1 MKIAMN
7 ILIGIVLLVV
17 ALSFI
22 LVYANTHP
30 PKYPLYIPPSEYR
43 MAYEA
48 VSFTSE
54 DGVSLKG
61 WLVEPLQRP
70 DRSGLQQRDIPQQPR
85 HSRDSGRG
93 VKPSHPGAR
102 SPAIILCHGVGA
114 NKSDFTELAVFL
126 AKRGYSVLQFDFRA
140 HGESNGRRTS
150 LSYHEQKDVLAA
162 LGFLKTRAEIDPKR
176 IGVYGFSMG
185 GSAAILAAARSNGFR
200 ALVADSAFTS
210 LKDQARTAI
219 TGFYHLPS
227 FPFLHLA
234 VLGYELYFQTQVDA
248 IAPVKVIAAIA
259 PTPVLIIAGE
269 GDDLIPADNG
279 RKLYAAAKEPKELW
293 VIPHAEHGG
302 TLAAAG
308 SEYERRVG
316 EFFDRYLK

>member
-1 MKIAMN
+1 MKTIMN
-7 ILIGIVLLVV
+7 ILIGIILLVI

-30 PKYPLYIPPSEYR
+30 PKYPLYIPPSEYKVP
-43 MAYEA
+43 YEDVA
-48 VSFTSE
+48 FISE
-54 DGVSLKG
+54 DGIVLKG
-61 WLVEPLQRP
+61 WLV
-70 DRSGLQQRDIPQQPR
+70 
-85 HSRDSGRG
+85 
-93 VKPSHPGAR
+93 KPPHPGAK
-102 SPAIILCHGVGA
+102 SPAVILCHGVGA

-126 AKRGYSVLQFDFRA
+126 AKRGYFVLQFDFRA
-140 HGESNGRRTS
+140 HGESGGSRTS
-150 LSYHEQKDVLAA
+150 LGYHEQKDVLAA

-185 GSAAILAAARSNGFR
+185 GSAAVLAAARSKGFR

-219 TGFYHLPS
+219 TGFYHLPA

-234 VLGYELYFQTQVDA
+234 ILGYELSFQTRVDA
-248 IAPVKVIAAIA
+248 IAPIKVIAAIA
-259 PTPVLIIAGE
+259 PAPVLIIAGE

-293 VIPHAEHGG
+293 IIYGAEHGG

-308 SEYERRVG
+308 GEYEKRVG
-316 EFFDRYLK
+316 EFFDRYLKKNQPPDH